1 MRLGCAPEDATPRPH
16 AISVY
21 YPFSLVE
28 LVRFVESDDYAGT
41 GEALLV
47 FMDSDGCQV
56 TIRLAPEAIEA
67 LAGRLK
73 RKPDPPPPPG

>member
-1 MRLGCAPEDATPRPH
+1 LRLGCVLEDATPNPH

-21 YPFSLVE
+21 YPFALVE
-28 LVRFVESDDYAGT
+28 LVRFIESDDYADT

-56 TIRLAPEAIEA
+56 TIRIAPDALEA

-73 RKPDPPPPPG
+73 RKPDPPAAE